1 MIPIGTLVIGGG
13 QAGLAAAY
21 HLRKSNIDYLV
32 VDASDRIGDSWR
44 KRYRSLTLF
53 TPRQFS
59 SLPGS
64 TSSAIAKPTR
74 HGTSSRTTSTAMPII
89 SNSMSG
95 SARGFRRCAESMV
108 GFSRRVSLT
117 VA

>member
-1 MIPIGTLVIGGG
+1 MIPIGALVIGGG

-21 HLRKSNIDYLV
+21 HLRKSKIDYLV

-59 SLPGS
+59 SLPGLDLIGNRE
-64 TSSAIAKPTR
+64 AYPTR
-74 HGTSSRTTSTAMPII
+74 DEFA
-89 SNSMSG
+89 
-95 SARGFRRCAESMV
+95 
-108 GFSRRVSLT
+108 
-117 VA
+117 